1 MHAFKPTIVSKEKG
15 RDPQGRKETET
26 KAHTGTNSPA
36 MTVKYAPEEGQ
47 KARRSAGQQ
56 GPEEAQGQSQGQKA
70 RRKTSR
76 RTATILRFGHL
87 SRRANATDRKIQSE
101 RCNSVK
107 ETESVV
113 IPTDKG
119 VEQKNPI
126 GEM

>member
-1 MHAFKPTIVSKEKG
+1 MRAFKPTIVSKEKG

-26 KAHTGTNSPA
+26 KAHTGTNGPA

-47 KARRSAGQQ
+47 KARKSARPAGARRSSRPVAR
-56 GPEEAQGQSQGQKA
+56 PEGQK
-70 RRKTSR
+70 K
-76 RTATILRFGHL
+76 
-87 SRRANATDRKIQSE
+87 NVEKDRNHTEEKIQSE
-101 RCNSVK
+101 RCNSAK